1 LAGIACAIAAVD
13 GAITHNFAAYLVL
26 GFGGGSLIGFLVL
39 AALFSLY
46 VRVAE
51 RHSLWLAGRRA
62 NAQRAINETIAR
74 HLFGWR
80 WDMTCDGEI
89 DFNGHCEKCNQD
101 NLDRPMLSDSH
112 LVEPLDSCNFLNA
125 AFYVIGRL
133 SEMKARVRF
142 NTLARD
148 NFTVTIKSR
157 YTSVVAEDWGYSISE
172 AIART
177 AAAYGESEE
186 GFIRDAV
193 EYLQGKRVE
202 ELRKQMSHEMYAEPF
217 TRSVKLFART
227 LLEEEGNAGLPE
239 RLAFRSRAAATRI
252 PAGARSAWPDRPMPI
267 RGSCCR

>member
-1 LAGIACAIAAVD
+1 
-13 GAITHNFAAYLVL
+13 
-26 GFGGGSLIGFLVL
+26 
-39 AALFSLY
+39 
-46 VRVAE
+46 
-51 RHSLWLAGRRA
+51 
-62 NAQRAINETIAR
+62 
-74 HLFGWR
+74 
-80 WDMTCDGEI
+80 MTCDGEI

-112 LVEPLDSCNFLNA
+112 LVEPPDSCNFLNA

-202 ELRKQMSHEMYAEPF
+202 ELRKQMSDLKTLAENEIYDLSHEMYAEPF

-252 PAGARSAWPDRPMPI
+252 PAGARSAWPDRPMPHPWELLSVTTAMVAG
-267 RGSCCR
+267 GSS